1 MKRVIII
8 LFALLPIFAAAQNEG
23 SSDGLINK
31 GSGILYFEGRPN
43 FDPTPFTDASEFAID
58 LNTKKV
64 YVYSGS
70 GSVWNRYNAIDTL
83 STLADTANVD
93 NRIGQLVYVNG
104 VDQYWTVNSAGAWE
118 LLSSGTSPFSVD
130 QDTIGADQF
139 RLAVGNSGNFPD
151 NSGGFLHIP
160 NRLYF
165 FDEGLFSERN
175 YFFGDIEAWSAA
187 HSNAAFPLA
196 NNFHYWAAG
205 GGSMTRVEFENDTA
219 PLQFYIEGIGEAWF
233 GLQNGSSHLWSSGYK
248 TSTTGND
255 WVWNPAFG
263 LDASP
268 VMRLSQAGNLTITGD
283 LDVEGEIIGLG
294 QNQIKPV
301 EQIISP
307 SIDLESAGNGIY
319 DFDFTSVSG
328 IQNLSFSNPVN
339 GGEYAIWYEGCNL
352 DTLTFPN
359 NFLSLDR
366 DSMKSRECNGNG
378 LFQFFYDGTNF
389 IAHDTIFAEVTIPAS
404 TPPTDLLLDNYPA
417 TVAYSLRRIRTAYTG
432 NLIEIERTSDNTTL
446 NVGYLASNALDTSAI
461 NTFCSGTTCRVRTWY
476 DQSGNGLNAQQT
488 THASQPIIYAGTVI
502 REGLQPA
509 VRFDGTQELSATDND
524 LLSATDGAG
533 NEEPISAFFV
543 YQNPVISSSEV
554 LVGKDDGSPNREYA
568 IGTFGSQLRMFT
580 KNAGGDSQISR
591 DASTNT
597 TTHQQVTVVYDGSET
612 ATGFQFWRD
621 GVQLTMQNPISGT
634 YTGMSNTTSDL
645 VIGNYGI
652 TNAFFSGTMQ
662 EIVLYIGTDQTANRS
677 AIETNQADFFGTP

>member
-1 MKRVIII
+1 MKNVF
-8 LFALLPIFAAAQNEG
+8 LYLLLLISVGGYAQSPINLKTQTNI
-23 SSDGLINK
+23 SDYIGDEL
-31 GSGILYFEGRPN
+31 EGR
-43 FDPTPFTDASEFAID
+43 
-58 LNTKKV
+58 LV
-64 YVYSGS
+64 
-70 GSVWNRYNAIDTL
+70 DTL
-83 STLADTANVD
+83 STLSDTTAAVNEIG
-93 NRIGQLVYVNG
+93 RIVHII
-104 VDQYWTVNSAGAWE
+104 DQDEKWTVNSAGSWQV
-118 LLSSGTSPFSVD
+118 LSGGGTSPFSVD

-219 PLQFYIEGIGEAWF
+219 PLQFYIEGIGEAWY

-319 DFDFTSVSG
+319 DFDFTAVSG
-328 IQNLSFSNPVN
+328 IQTLSFSNPTN
-339 GGEYAIWYEGCNL
+339 GGEYAIWYEGCSA
-352 DTLTFPN
+352 DTLTFPD

-366 DSMKSRECNGNG
+366 DSLKNRECNGNG
-378 LFQFFYDGTNF
+378 LFKFFYDGTNY
-389 IAHDTIFAEVTIPAS
+389 IAEDTTWAKVNLPVTGQGLI
-404 TPPTDLLLDNYPA
+404 LDDYPA
-417 TVAYSLRRIRTAYTG
+417 TVAYSLRRISTTYTG
-432 NLIEIERTSDNTTL
+432 NLIQIERTSDNTTQDI
-446 NVGYLASNALDTSAI
+446 GYLASNSLDTAAI
-461 NTFCSGTTCRVRTWY
+461 NTFCAGTTCRIKVWY
-476 DQSGNGLNAQQT
+476 DQSGNGLNAQQA
-488 THASQPIIYAGTVI
+488 THANQPIIYDGGVT

-509 VRFDGTQELSATDND
+509 ARFDGAQDLQVTDND

-533 NEEPISAFFV
+533 NDEPISAFFV
-543 YQNPVISSSEV
+543 YRNPSISGNEI
-554 LVGKDDGSPNREYA
+554 LIGKDDGTPNREYA
-568 IGTFGSQLRMFT
+568 VGSFSGTFRIYT
-580 KNAGGDSQISR
+580 KDQGGNNQISR
-591 DASTNT
+591 DASTT
-597 TTHQQVTVVYDGSET
+597 TANNQQLTAIYDASEA

-621 GVQLTMQNPISGT
+621 GVQLTMQNPISQT
-634 YTGMSNTTSDL
+634 YTGMSNTTSNL
-645 VIGNYGI
+645 YIGNYGAI
-652 TNAFFSGTMQ
+652 EAYFSCFMQ